1 MKKDIPVFSLD
12 LLHRTGSFTDTTIGY
27 ALAYRFCNDVEKT
40 GKPSDEDLK
49 AVAHALR
56 AIIEMR
62 GKTNSEIMDEVAERL
77 GTKKKQGQERTAEGT
92 KFRNATLVAQY
103 LVEVE
108 KHINQGVSRKKAE
121 IAARVPF
128 CEKLGIGDRRFRD
141 MIREHREIAEALL
154 KIL

>member
-1 MKKDIPVFSLD
+1 D
-12 LLHRTGSFTDTTIGY
+12 LR
-27 ALAYRFCNDVEKT
+27 
-40 GKPSDEDLK
+40 

-108 KHINQGVSRKKAE
+108 KHINQGVSRK
-121 IAARVPF
+121 
-128 CEKLGIGDRRFRD
+128 
-141 MIREHREIAEALL
+141 
-154 KIL
+154 